1 MIKKLREKL
10 RKSKKDS
17 VDVKSRQADTFREMI
32 EGHTEAITFAEA
44 GLRAEAQDI
53 IREEIAEKAKVV
65 VVGHDDSFSKAVI
78 DYALGFAERMG
89 YEIVALNVG
98 PITKPNTEALGPYCD
113 LVRVQFERRC
123 KENVESF
130 EKACEEK
137 GIPFRHVVK
146 FGEVDDCI
154 REVYD
159 ELKRVEFVIADPE
172 SCPEEGKVAIPVFC
186 MAN

>member
-1 MIKKLREKL
+1 MIKKLKEKL
-10 RKSKKDS
+10 RKKKKEG
-17 VDVKSRQADTFREMI
+17 VEVKSRQAKTLREKI

-44 GLRAEAQDI
+44 GLQTQAQEM

-65 VVGHDDSFSKAVI
+65 VVGHDDTFSKEVM
-78 DYALGFAERMG
+78 DYAIGFAERMG

-113 LVRVQFERRC
+113 LVRSQFEKRC
-123 KENVESF
+123 EENVEAF

-154 REVYD
+154 REVHD

-186 MAN
+186 MAQ